1 MRLLEAKR
9 ARVVPAAHGVTAVET
24 KKPPAMFRFGCSV
37 QATLFRPLER
47 ARRLPGGP
55 GFSVFFYFSGPPL
68 YVRDTLVSR
77 LSGVTNLHV
86 GDTLC
91 RGQILRPTL
100 RRLPIEGSLPVPLPR
115 RQHHQVDDGQPISK
129 TQGKLAD
136 DWLIYWKVLSL
147 VADSH
152 RQAKNPLR
160 LHPIVMHPLPMT
172 PFAYL
177 PRTDCDMQSRNPHW
191 SPDSPG
197 ASPTRQS
204 QQMAG
209 AMVTG
214 GQASWEPLEH
224 PPTDTSTP
232 ARIPASPAQAPLAPC
247 SDVTHLRAKRAVKKS
262 KERIGSTSARQPTA
276 LFPFLPPAARRSC
289 RLPCTFVAAFFLHFS
304 CRGPLLLRTI
314 RLQAFASASAIE
326 MAAVAAYPTA
336 TCISCASIIDAGGE
350 NCHTRGVCLALSP
363 GMDIPALVRLSS
375 ARRTAK
381 SLMRAVRPHGRVV
394 ASHWATRC
402 LLCRRRIDG
411 CGFRGCGWSVRRSD
425 GRMCSRAGLRC
436 ARSSTCRVP

>member
-1 MRLLEAKR
+1 
-9 ARVVPAAHGVTAVET
+9 
-24 KKPPAMFRFGCSV
+24 MFRFGCSV
-37 QATLFRPLER
+37 QVTFFRLLER
-47 ARRLPGGP
+47 ARRLPGGR
-55 GFSVFFYFSGPPL
+55 GVSVFFYFNGPPL
-68 YVRDTLVSR
+68 YVRDTLLSR

-91 RGQILRPTL
+91 RGRILRPTL
-100 RRLPIEGSLPVPLPR
+100 RRLPVEGSLPVALPR
-115 RQHHQVDDGQPISK
+115 RQHRRVDDGQSTHPISK
-129 TQGKLAD
+129 AQGKLAD
-136 DWLIYWKVLSL
+136 DWSIYWKVLSL

-232 ARIPASPAQAPLAPC
+232 ARIPASPAQAPLALH

-276 LFPFLPPAARRSC
+276 PFPFLPPAARCSC
-289 RLPCTFVAAFFLHFS
+289 RLPCTFVAAFFALQL
-304 CRGPLLLRTI
+304 PRTAPI
-314 RLQAFASASAIE
+314 THHKSAS
-326 MAAVAAYPTA
+326 
-336 TCISCASIIDAGGE
+336 
-350 NCHTRGVCLALSP
+350 L
-363 GMDIPALVRLSS
+363 RLSLGHRDGRS
-375 ARRTAK
+375 RSLSHSDLHLLCEYHRCRRREL
-381 SLMRAVRPHGRVV
+381 SYP
-394 ASHWATRC
+394 RC
-402 LLCRRRIDG
+402 LLGSQPRDG
-411 CGFRGCGWSVRRSD
+411 HASLSTTLIGTAHCQIPHASRAAAWKGRGFALGDTVPVVRRAH
-425 GRMCSRAGLRC
+425 RRLRVSRLRLVRE
-436 ARSSTCRVP
+436 AK